1 MPDLRAHAAERGAL
15 PAADSATPNSR
26 GHMPPNSSADSSS
39 GVGCIGSDA
48 AQQQLLLLR
57 CCLRRRLRLLL
68 RLRLCHRKRGFSQR
82 ESCRSEN
89 RCELLITCESR
100 RRSTR
105 HRLWRSCQHGARIK
119 RLFST
124 RSPTQRTPTAGP
136 RASWSRV
143 RFNANT
149 TDVARIAWSQNT
161 VGVALRRQRK
171 RQRELSRSIHIIH
184 TIHS

>member
-1 MPDLRAHAAERGAL
+1 MHDALVPDLRAHAAERGAL

-124 RSPTQRTPTAGP
+124 RSPNATHAHSRAKSVAVAREVQCQHHRRRKDCVESKHSWSGTPTA
-136 RASWSRV
+136 AK
-143 RFNANT
+143 A
-149 TDVARIAWSQNT
+149 AA
-161 VGVALRRQRK
+161 
-171 RQRELSRSIHIIH
+171 
-184 TIHS
+184 